1 MIKEKI
7 KKNKV
12 LPLDQFINFCLYK
25 FKDSYYQKKKFFGH
39 KGDFV
44 TSPHISSIFSEI
56 LAIWIMMFCKKKD
69 LGKELNILELGP
81 GDGTMAYDIL
91 STLHKL
97 NLFKYKI
104 NYFLLEKSLSLKKQQ
119 KIKLAKYNN
128 VNWIENLN
136 KYNKKN
142 TVIISNEFFDALPIK
157 QFLKKNNQWFE
168 KYVSY
173 NKNSN
178 KFEFINVKASSKLI
192 KKVKNI
198 YNLKINNFIEF
209 CPKFESLINKISKIL
224 KLKNSIFLAIDYG
237 ENSELCNDTLQA
249 IYKNKKNNILKN
261 LGNSDIT
268 YNVNFYHLI
277 KLFKKNKLYFHNFMT
292 QSKFLQQ
299 YGIMERLSTAPP
311 ANKKLNFEN
320 LKKSIFRLIH
330 PDQMGN
336 LFKVLIVSK
345 NKI

>member
-7 KKNKV
+7 KKNEV
-12 LPLDQFINFCLYK
+12 LPLDQFINFVYTNLK
-25 FKDSYYQKKKFFGH
+25 IATIKKKKFFGYE
-39 KGDFV
+39 GDFI

-56 LAIWIMMFCKKKD
+56 LAIWIMMFCKRTD
-69 LGKELNILELGP
+69 LSKELNILELGP

-104 NYFLLEKSLSLKKQQ
+104 NYFLLEKSISLKKQQ

-128 VNWIENLN
+128 VNWIESLN

-157 QFLKKNNQWFE
+157 QFLKKNDQWYE
-168 KYVSY
+168 KYVCY

-178 KFEFINVKASSKLI
+178 KFEFLNIKASSKLI
-192 KKVKNI
+192 KKIKNI

-209 CPKFESLINKISKIL
+209 CPKFENLINKISKIL

-261 LGNSDIT
+261 IGNSDIT
-268 YNVNFYHLI
+268 YNVNFFHLI
-277 KLFKKNKLYFHNFMT
+277 KLFKKNKLYFHDFMT

-299 YGIMERLSTAPP
+299 YGIMERLSTAPQT
-311 ANKKLNFEN
+311 NEKFNFEN

>member
-1 MIKEKI
+1 
-7 KKNKV
+7 
-12 LPLDQFINFCLYK
+12 
-25 FKDSYYQKKKFFGH
+25 
-39 KGDFV
+39 
-44 TSPHISSIFSEI
+44 
-56 LAIWIMMFCKKKD
+56 MFCKRTN
-69 LGKELNILELGP
+69 LSKELNILELGP

-91 STLHKL
+91 STLRKL

-104 NYFLLEKSLSLKKQQ
+104 NYFLLEKSTSLRKQQ

-157 QFLKKNNQWFE
+157 QFLKKNDQWYE
-168 KYVSY
+168 KYVCY

-178 KFEFINVKASSKLI
+178 KFEFLNIKASSKLI
-192 KKVKNI
+192 KKIKNI

-209 CPKFESLINKISKIL
+209 CPKFENLINKISKIL

-261 LGNSDIT
+261 IGNSDIT
-268 YNVNFYHLI
+268 YNVNFSHLI
-277 KLFKKNKLYFHNFMT
+277 KLFKKNKLYFHDFMT
-292 QSKFLQQ
+292 QSKFLQK
-299 YGIMERLSTAPP
+299 YGIMERLTTAPQT
-311 ANKKLNFEN
+311 NEKFNFEN